1 MNIATGSAHSKH
13 SRMLWIYLQGM
24 DLEKEKDDKHWT
36 CKLCYEIGKHRI
48 MVATSTA
55 SCSKHLA
62 THNIYPPGVQ
72 PPSVNGTNGTV
83 DAYLEGV
90 HPLQAER

>member
-1 MNIATGSAHSKH
+1 ME
-13 SRMLWIYLQGM
+13 
-24 DLEKEKDDKHWT
+24 LEKEKDNKHWIY
-36 CKLCYEIGKHRI
+36 KLYYEANKPKII
-48 MVATSTA
+48 VAISIA

-72 PPSVNGTNGTV
+72 PPSANGTNSTV

-90 HPLQAER
+90 HPLYVER